1 LGDKFIVLIG
11 RQFINDNIPSANNMD
26 LYYNVTEIWMK
37 PEEVVKNKDIVEI
50 YKLVSNF
57 IGNHAIVY
65 LLNNRDSVPGSK
77 NLLEKYQTL
86 GFEMP
91 SNEGIV
97 FKINT
102 AMQKFVANTVVGNW
116 RYLKDKLPSTS
127 DNVDIEN
134 FTTKENIEWQ
144 IPAGFNVEE
153 VYSGTK
159 KIAYSI
165 RGNPKQGSRC
175 MTAFD
180 VGYRFGGVESSDFKE
195 ERIIVLDFPLAFTT
209 GNGKPTD
216 LAIEKGEVKNWL
228 MSLYHNF
235 GFLIIYKDG
244 TMHIADKGNLRISD
258 LYKDKSEMKIP
269 DREINLGDIND
280 YWRFLSIAREEEIS
294 INTNMLL
301 IDMDEDYVAI
311 INDGKEWRR
320 LLVEFEDGSFGIL
333 NMLIQSSTGDATRL
347 ALQLGASKAIYA
359 DTGYYDFMTLHTLNQ
374 GPIVLGHSDN
384 PASSN
389 RVFFYT
395 DKIGSVN
402 ETSIREQLPG
412 QKNTQSSL

>member
-1 LGDKFIVLIG
+1 
-11 RQFINDNIPSANNMD
+11 
-26 LYYNVTEIWMK
+26 
-37 PEEVVKNKDIVEI
+37 
-50 YKLVSNF
+50 
-57 IGNHAIVY
+57 
-65 LLNNRDSVPGSK
+65 
-77 NLLEKYQTL
+77 
-86 GFEMP
+86 
-91 SNEGIV
+91 
-97 FKINT
+97 
-102 AMQKFVANTVVGNW
+102 
-116 RYLKDKLPSTS
+116 
-127 DNVDIEN
+127 
-134 FTTKENIEWQ
+134 
-144 IPAGFNVEE
+144 
-153 VYSGTK
+153 
-159 KIAYSI
+159 
-165 RGNPKQGSRC
+165 
-175 MTAFD
+175 
-180 VGYRFGGVESSDFKE
+180 
-195 ERIIVLDFPLAFTT
+195 
-209 GNGKPTD
+209 
-216 LAIEKGEVKNWL
+216 
-228 MSLYHNF
+228 
-235 GFLIIYKDG
+235 
-244 TMHIADKGNLRISD
+244 MHIADKGNLRISD